1 MLSVGFTACVNT
13 PYASTTN
20 YMKPDA
26 LQILKAQIYL
36 VTVHPWW
43 PMIPLLDAHLNGFQ

>member
-1 MLSVGFTACVNT
+1 MLSVGFTACVDP

-26 LQILKAQIYL
+26 LQSLRAQIYL
-36 VTVHPWW
+36 VTAHPLW
-43 PMIPLLDAHLNGFQ
+43 PMVLLLDAHLNGFQ